1 MLDNSVKFLKKLSFK
16 ILLFL
21 EILVS
26 SFLNLFFI
34 FGISGT
40 VCAEQTIL
48 GNNWMSGLS
57 DDTKLCDINIPGTHD
72 SGTTY
77 TTAVISGIIASCQD
91 DTIPEQLQ
99 KGIRYLDIR
108 CDGDLDINHGGV
120 ACYSNILTIK
130 KYKLTF
136 KKVLDDIEK
145 FLDENPSET
154 VMLQFKHEGVSK
166 KDFLKKVND
175 LLKTREK
182 LYKPQTSRPDSLKLK
197 DLRGKFVVF
206 SRSKGVELSY
216 SYSGWGDNCINGSPD
231 LEDSDCVLQDRYKS
245 FNSKEKLRTIKSF
258 YEKIWNE
265 DLDDKFVINFT
276 SCIGPFCPELVAK
289 RINPEF
295 ESYIRKNRGKKFGI
309 ILMDVPTESL
319 IYEIYSSNF

>member
-136 KKVLDDIEK
+136 KKVC
-145 FLDENPSET
+145 
-154 VMLQFKHEGVSK
+154 FKIGISR
-166 KDFLKKVND
+166 L
-175 LLKTREK
+175 TRK
-182 LYKPQTSRPDSLKLK
+182 
-197 DLRGKFVVF
+197 
-206 SRSKGVELSY
+206 RS
-216 SYSGWGDNCINGSPD
+216 
-231 LEDSDCVLQDRYKS
+231 CVLLS
-245 FNSKEKLRTIKSF
+245 LFM
-258 YEKIWNE
+258 
-265 DLDDKFVINFT
+265 
-276 SCIGPFCPELVAK
+276 
-289 RINPEF
+289 
-295 ESYIRKNRGKKFGI
+295 KKFGMKI
-309 ILMDVPTESL
+309 
-319 IYEIYSSNF
+319 

>member
-34 FGISGT
+34 FCISGT

-197 DLRGKFVVF
+197 DLRGKFVVL
-206 SRSKGVELSY
+206 SRCDGVELSY
-216 SYSGWGDNCINGSPD
+216 SYSGWGDNAINGSPD
-231 LEDSDCVLQDRYKS
+231 LDDSGCVLQDRYKS
-245 FNSKEKLRTIKSF
+245 FNSKEKLRIIKSF

-265 DLDDKFVINFT
+265 DIDNKFVINFT
-276 SCIGPFCPELVAK
+276 SCIGPYCPNLLQKGLTPNLKAIYGKIEAK
-289 RINPEF
+289 NSVLFLWTSRP
-295 ESYIRKNRGKKFGI
+295 R
-309 ILMDVPTESL
+309 V
-319 IYEIYSSNF
+319 